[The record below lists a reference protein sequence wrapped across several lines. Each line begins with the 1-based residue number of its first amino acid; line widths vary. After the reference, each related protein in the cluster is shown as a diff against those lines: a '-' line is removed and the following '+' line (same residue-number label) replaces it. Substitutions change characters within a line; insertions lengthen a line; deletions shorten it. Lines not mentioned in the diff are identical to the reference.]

1 MKRYGWY
8 ASLGIVATG
17 ALGGSAACTVTT
29 TSSTGDDSGIVTLP
43 DASHDGGSTPD
54 SGGGTPDS
62 GTADANFC
70 EPTDSSSSC
79 ETCLLQ
85 NCCAEEEKCGSE
97 PVDDATGNT
106 DCQDIASCFNDCIQP
121 PPGSGVE
128 AGTPADCTT
137 TCVAGHTAQGTT
149 DFKALATCGNTHC
162 PTQCM

>member
-17 ALGGSAACTVTT
+17 ALGGSTACTVTS
-29 TSSTGDDSGIVTLP
+29 TSSTGDDSGIVYQNEAGN
-43 DASHDGGSTPD
+43 D
-54 SGGGTPDS
+54 GGGTSDS
-62 GTADANFC
+62 GSTTDSSAADANFC
-70 EPTDSSSSC
+70 APTDGSSSC

-85 NCCAEEEKCGSE
+85 NCCAEEDRCGSE

-128 AGTPADCTT
+128 AGMPADCTT
-137 TCVAGHTAQGTT
+137 TCVAGHTAQGTS
-149 DFKALATCGNTHC
+149 DFRALATCGNTHC